1 MGPRGNKIASSLV
14 KNADLILAI
23 GTRLGFNSTFYSYD
37 NISETAKIV
46 QVDIDPI
53 AIGRY
58 FPVEVG
64 IQNDVK
70 IFLDNLIAETKNK
83 VFNNSN
89 EDWVQ
94 NFVKEKSSYYKKRD
108 ENADVNSKII

>member
-1 MGPRGNKIASSLV
+1 MEMLFLLNILYIVGKWDQEVIKYASSLV
-14 KNADLILAI
+14 KNADLILAM

-37 NISETAKIV
+37 NISQSAKIV

-64 IQNDVK
+64 IENDVK
-70 IFLDNLIAETKNK
+70 IFLDNLIYFIKDK
-83 VFNNSN
+83 DLKINNEN
-89 EDWVQ
+89 WTQ
-94 NFVKEKSSYYKKRD
+94 KFFKRKK
-108 ENADVNSKII
+108 